1 MISYALNGDFK
12 KTDKFL
18 DRLLHVTFKDKLKK
32 YGEEGVAALQRST
45 PKRTGLTANS
55 WSYEIVEDDHSVSIE
70 WHNTNLSDGVPV
82 AVLLEYGHATK
93 NGGFVKGIDY
103 INPVIQPIF
112 EKIANEAW
120 KEVCKS

>member
-1 MISYALNGDFK
+1 MISYNLKGDFK
-12 KTDKFL
+12 KTERFF

-32 YGEEGVAALQRST
+32 YGEEGVTALQDNT

-55 WSYEIVEDDHSVSIE
+55 WRYEIVEDDHSISIN
-70 WHNTNLSDGVPV
+70 WHNDNMHDGVPI

-93 NGGFVKGIDY
+93 NGGFVQGVDY
-103 INPVIQPIF
+103 INPVMKPIF

>member
-1 MISYALNGDFK
+1 MISYNLKGDLK
-12 KTDKFL
+12 KTEKFF
-18 DRLLHVTFKDKLKK
+18 DRLLHVTFKDKLEK
-32 YGEEGVAALQRST
+32 YGEEGVAALQSST

-55 WSYEIVEDDHSVSIE
+55 WRYEIVEDDNSISII
-70 WHNTNLSDGVPV
+70 WNNDNLHDGVPV

-93 NGGFVKGIDY
+93 NGGFVQGIDY
-103 INPVIQPIF
+103 INPVMKPIF

>member
-1 MISYALNGDFK
+1 M
-12 KTDKFL
+12 
-18 DRLLHVTFKDKLKK
+18 HVTFKDKLEK
-32 YGEEGVAALQRST
+32 YGEEGVAALQSST

-55 WSYEIVEDDHSVSIE
+55 WRYEIVEDDNSISII
-70 WHNTNLSDGVPV
+70 WNNDNLHDGVPV

-93 NGGFVKGIDY
+93 NGGFVQGIDY
-103 INPVIQPIF
+103 INPVMKPIF

>member
-1 MISYALNGDFK
+1 MISYTLNGDFK
-12 KTDKFL
+12 KTEKFF
-18 DRLLHVTFKDKLKK
+18 DRLLHVTFKDKLQK

-93 NGGFVKGIDY
+93 NGGFVQGIDY